1 MAWSGQAVA
10 AVAGRRL
17 SEGLG
22 RTLRTG
28 SRAFGPRHSKC
39 IGGQAASRHLVPA
52 LASDYDKQFSG
63 TEGGGMYQTG
73 LTIKDALEFV
83 SKNQYVL
90 PAIQREFVW
99 KPDQICRLFD
109 SLMQGYPF
117 GTFLFWRV
125 EPEKSA
131 EFKFYGFVQH
141 YHERDAAHC
150 PELGTLPNRELTAV
164 LDGQQRLTALNIG
177 LRGSMSLKEPNKW
190 RTNPNAFPKKVLHV
204 DLLAVRGDDDEGEA
218 YKFRFLEPQKATADA
233 ESLWYAVPDILIVQ
247 NVAKL
252 SQWLYVKMNARGVT
266 ADSDAFNRA
275 SDTLHQ
281 LYQVVQV
288 APSLTF
294 YTERSQELDRVLRIF
309 IRMNSGGTILSY
321 SDLLLSIAVAQWSKL
336 DARQEIHGL
345 VDELNR
351 IGAGFNLSKDF
362 VLKAGLMLGD
372 IASVG
377 FKVENFN
384 RTNMSTLEKVWS
396 DVRSAVILTVELAAS
411 FGLAEQTL
419 RADSALLPIAYYI
432 FKRKPPDN
440 WLGHPSHLAEREV
453 IRSWLIRSLLKSS
466 GIWGSGL
473 DTLLTALRDV
483 IRIENTSFPG
493 TALEKAM
500 AARGKSLSFGPE
512 EVEDL
517 LDMEYGD
524 RRLFPLLSILF
535 PFIDVRQLH
544 HVDHF
549 YPKSQLQRRK
559 LEKEGC
565 DSECIEGCLAA
576 RDRLANL
583 QLLEGL
589 LNVSKNDSLP
599 GPWMATTYPDP
610 VARQAVLDR
619 HDLGIA
625 PATAQE
631 FLPFY
636 QKRRERLRE
645 RMAQLLAG

>member
-1 MAWSGQAVA
+1 
-10 AVAGRRL
+10 
-17 SEGLG
+17 
-22 RTLRTG
+22 
-28 SRAFGPRHSKC
+28 
-39 IGGQAASRHLVPA
+39 
-52 LASDYDKQFSG
+52 
-63 TEGGGMYQTG
+63 MYQSG
-73 LTIKDALEFV
+73 LTIKDALDAV
-83 SKNQYVL
+83 SKNHYVL

-99 KPDQICRLFD
+99 KPEQICRLFD

-131 EFKFYGFVQH
+131 EFKFFGFVQH
-141 YHERDAAHC
+141 FHERDAAHC

-177 LRGSMSLKEPNKW
+177 LRGSMAIKEPNKW
-190 RTNPNAFPKKVLHV
+190 RTNPNAFPKRVLHI
-204 DLLAVRGDDDEGEA
+204 DLMAARGDDDEGEA
-218 YKFRFLEPQKATADA
+218 YRFRFLEPQKAAAD
-233 ESLWYAVPDILIVQ
+233 SDTLWYPVPDILTIP

-252 SQWLYVKMNARGVT
+252 SQWLYGKMNGRGIT
-266 ADSDAFNRA
+266 ADSDVFNRA

-288 APSLTF
+288 VPNLTF

-309 IRMNSGGTILSY
+309 IRMNSGGTVLSY

-345 VDELNR
+345 VDDINR

-362 VLKAGLMLGD
+362 VLKAGLMLAD

-384 RTNMSTLEKVWS
+384 RANMSTLEKVWA
-396 DVRSAVILTVELAAS
+396 DVRRATILTVELAAS

-432 FKRKPPDN
+432 FKRNPPEN
-440 WLGHPSHLAEREV
+440 WLGHPSYAAERET
-453 IRSWLIRSLLKSS
+453 IRSWLVRSLLKSS

-483 IRIENTSFPG
+483 IRVDHASFPG
-493 TALEKAM
+493 DALEKVM

-512 EVEDL
+512 EVDDL

-544 HVDHF
+544 HIDHF
-549 YPKSQLQRRK
+549 FPKSQLQRRK
-559 LEKEGC
+559 LEKAGC
-565 DSECIEGCLAA
+565 SPAYAEECLAA

-599 GPWMATTYPDP
+599 GPWMEATYPDP
-610 VARQAVLDR
+610 ALRQAVLDR
-619 HDLGIA
+619 HDLGTA
-625 PATAQE
+625 PDNYQD
-631 FLPFY
+631 FVPFY
-636 QKRRERLRE
+636 NARRERLRV
-645 RMAQLLAG
+645 RLSSLLARTE

>member
-1 MAWSGQAVA
+1 
-10 AVAGRRL
+10 
-17 SEGLG
+17 
-22 RTLRTG
+22 
-28 SRAFGPRHSKC
+28 
-39 IGGQAASRHLVPA
+39 
-52 LASDYDKQFSG
+52 
-63 TEGGGMYQTG
+63 MYQSG
-73 LTIKDALEFV
+73 LTIKDALDAV
-83 SKNQYVL
+83 SKNHYVL

-99 KPDQICRLFD
+99 KPEQICRLFD

-131 EFKFYGFVQH
+131 EFKFFGFVQH
-141 YHERDAAHC
+141 FHERDAAHC

-177 LRGSMSLKEPNKW
+177 LRGSMAIKEPNKW
-190 RTNPNAFPKKVLHV
+190 RTNPNAFPKRVLHI
-204 DLLAVRGDDDEGEA
+204 DLMAARGDDDEGEA
-218 YKFRFLEPQKATADA
+218 YRFRFLEPQKAAADSEA
-233 ESLWYAVPDILIVQ
+233 LWYPVPDILTIP

-252 SQWLYVKMNARGVT
+252 SQWLYGKMNARGIT
-266 ADSDAFNRA
+266 ADSDVFNRA
-275 SDTLHQ
+275 SDALHQ

-288 APSLTF
+288 VPNLTF

-309 IRMNSGGTILSY
+309 IRMNSGGTVLSY

-345 VDELNR
+345 VDDINR

-362 VLKAGLMLGD
+362 VLKAGLMLAD

-384 RTNMSTLEKVWS
+384 RANMSTLEKVWA
-396 DVRSAVILTVELAAS
+396 DVRRATILTVELAAS

-432 FKRKPPDN
+432 FKRNPPEN
-440 WLGHPSHLAEREV
+440 WLGHPSYAAERET

-483 IRIENTSFPG
+483 VRIDHSSFPG
-493 TALEKAM
+493 DALEKVM
-500 AARGKSLSFGPE
+500 AGRGKSLSFGPE
-512 EVEDL
+512 EVDDL

-544 HVDHF
+544 HIDHF
-549 YPKSQLQRRK
+549 FPKSQLQRRK
-559 LEKEGC
+559 LEKAGC
-565 DSECIEGCLAA
+565 DPAYVEECLTA

-599 GPWMATTYPDP
+599 GPWMEATYPDP
-610 VARQAVLDR
+610 SLRQAVLDR
-619 HDLGIA
+619 HDLGVV
-625 PATAQE
+625 PATYQD
-631 FLPFY
+631 FIPFY
-636 QKRRERLRE
+636 NARRERLRV
-645 RMAQLLAG
+645 RLSSLLTRAE

>member
-1 MAWSGQAVA
+1 
-10 AVAGRRL
+10 
-17 SEGLG
+17 
-22 RTLRTG
+22 
-28 SRAFGPRHSKC
+28 
-39 IGGQAASRHLVPA
+39 
-52 LASDYDKQFSG
+52 
-63 TEGGGMYQTG
+63 MYQSG
-73 LTIKDALEFV
+73 LTIRDALEAV
-83 SKNQYVL
+83 SKNHYVL

-99 KPDQICRLFD
+99 KPEQICRLFD

-117 GTFLFWRV
+117 GTFLFWKV
-125 EPEKSA
+125 EPEKSSD
-131 EFKFYGFVQH
+131 FKFFGFVQH
-141 YHERDAAHC
+141 FHERDAAHC

-177 LRGSMSLKEPNKW
+177 LRGSMSIKEPNKW
-190 RTNPNAFPKKVLHV
+190 RTNPNAFPKRILHL
-204 DLLAVRGDDDEGEA
+204 DLLATRGDDDEGEA
-218 YKFRFLEPQKATADA
+218 YRFRFLEAQKAATDEEA
-233 ESLWYAVPDILIVQ
+233 LWYPVPDILTIA
-247 NVAKL
+247 NSARL
-252 SQWLYVKMNARGVT
+252 SQWLYGKMNERGISG
-266 ADSDAFNRA
+266 DGEIFNRA

-281 LYQVVQV
+281 LFQVVQM
-288 APSLTF
+288 APNLTF

-309 IRMNSGGTILSY
+309 IRMNSGGTVLSY

-362 VLKAGLMLGD
+362 VLKAGLMLAD

-384 RTNMSTLEKVWS
+384 RANMSALEKGWS
-396 DVRSAVILTVELAAS
+396 DVRRATILTVELAAS

-419 RADSALLPIAYYI
+419 RADSALLPIAYFL

-440 WLGHPSHLAEREV
+440 WLAHPSYFAEREA

-483 IRIENTSFPG
+483 IRSDHQSFP
-493 TALEKAM
+493 ADQLEKVL
-500 AARGKSLSFGPE
+500 AARGKPLAFGPE

-524 RRLFPLLSILF
+524 RRLFPLLSILY

-544 HVDHF
+544 HIDHF
-549 YPKSQLQRRK
+549 FPRSQLQRRRLDK
-559 LEKEGC
+559 A
-565 DSECIEGCLAA
+565 GCLAADIDDCLVA

-583 QLLEGL
+583 QLLEGT
-589 LNVSKNDSLP
+589 LNISKNDSLP
-599 GPWMATTYPDP
+599 GPWMAAIYSDP
-610 VARQAVLDR
+610 AVREAVLDR
-619 HDLGIA
+619 HDLDFA
-625 PATAQE
+625 PTSHQD

-636 QKRRERLRE
+636 NARRNKLRG
-645 RMAQLLAG
+645 RLLALLLRQEVVEEA